1 MRKVCYLY
9 NEDITKYEFSKE
21 HPMKT
26 KRMKMVHSLINN
38 YDLASQLRMFHSRE
52 ATS

>member
-1 MRKVCYLY
+1 MSGVAYLY

-26 KRMKMVHSLINN
+26 RRMKMVHSLINN
-38 YDLASQLRMFHSRE
+38 YELDSKLLQYHSKE

>member
-9 NEDITKYEFSKE
+9 NEDIIKYEFSKE

-26 KRMKMVHSLINN
+26 KRMKMVHSMIKN
-38 YDLASQLRMFHSRE
+38 YGLSN
-52 ATS
+52 